1 MRLLLIRI
9 VLVLV
14 LGGATWLGLL
24 YYTYGHQTVLSLLRS
39 SPTLVWNYTKSALM
53 SDQPSSQSG
62 NKLNSEP
69 LDRPRESLP
78 PIPNKHRI
86 EIMRHSYQKLNNCG
100 PASASMVASTYG
112 IEFDQFYAADI
123 LKGGSSDKNVS
134 AHEML
139 AFLEAQGLEVAYRL
153 NGNNELIERLVAE
166 NIPVIVEQWL
176 EKRENNELVGH
187 YRVVRGYDK
196 AAKLFTTNDSFN
208 GPNFVI
214 PYSQFD
220 TWWRPFNRAYLVVY
234 QRKQESL
241 VKQILQTDW
250 DKTSNWEDTLKV
262 AEAEVESTGD
272 GYSYFNLGS
281 AYVRL
286 KKFNEAAEAYDR
298 ALALPLP
305 PNFLWYEFGPLEAYY
320 QTGDYERIFG
330 LTDKLLSQAGE
341 VEEARYYRGLAYTA
355 QGKLVEARIEEEKT
369 LAANP
374 RFLPPFE

>member
-1 MRLLLIRI
+1 MA
-9 VLVLV
+9 

-53 SDQPSSQSG
+53 SDEPSPQSG

-69 LDRPRESLP
+69 LGRPRESLP

-86 EIMRHSYQKLNNCG
+86 ETMSHSYQKLNNCG
-100 PASASMVASTYG
+100 PASASMVASVYG
-112 IEFDQFYAADI
+112 VEFDQFEAADI
-123 LKGGSSDKNVS
+123 LKGGPNDKNVS
-134 AHEML
+134 AHEIL
-139 AFLEAQGLEVAYRL
+139 TFLEAQGLEVAYRL

-166 NIPVIVEQWL
+166 NIPVMVVQWL

-196 AAKLFTTNDSFN
+196 SAKLFTTNDSFN

-220 TWWRPFNRAYLVVY
+220 IWWRPFNRAYLVVY
-234 QRKQESL
+234 QSEQESL

-250 DKTSNWEDTLKV
+250 DQASNWEDTLEV
-262 AEAEVESTGD
+262 AKAEVESIGD

-286 KKFNEAAEAYDR
+286 RRFSEAVEAYEQ
-298 ALALPLP
+298 ALNMPLAP
-305 PNFLWYEFGPLEAYY
+305 KFLWYEFGPLEAYY
-320 QTGDYERIFG
+320 QAGNYARVFD
-330 LTDKLLSQAGE
+330 LTDELLNEAGE

-355 QGKLVEARIEEEKT
+355 QGKLGEARREEEKM
-369 LAANP
+369 LEANP